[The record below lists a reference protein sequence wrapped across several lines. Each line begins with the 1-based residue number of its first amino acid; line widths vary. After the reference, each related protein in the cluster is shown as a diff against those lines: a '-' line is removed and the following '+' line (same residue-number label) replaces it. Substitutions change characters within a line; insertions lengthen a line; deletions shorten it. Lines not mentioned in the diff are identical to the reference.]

1 MKRKKILISTIIM
14 ISVFTLQGQS
24 AKASEI
30 NILEP
35 ESTYAA
41 REIPSA
47 RPISLSVVSQLS
59 ARNIV
64 FKFEGTEC
72 VIGRLSKCRVIKS
85 QNFRFPIGFAFNA
98 KMISNDLIIRPS
110 SFMSSCAWCPFVS
123 DILSISLF
131 IYFAPVSTPSAIL
144 ISTYTA
150 GAGIFL
156 GHL

>member
-1 MKRKKILISTIIM
+1 M
-14 ISVFTLQGQS
+14 ISVFTLQSLS
-24 AKASEI
+24 ANAYEI

-35 ESTYAA
+35 ESTFGA
-41 REIPSA
+41 REIPISQ
-47 RPISLSVVSQLS
+47 PISLSVANQLS
-59 ARNIV
+59 VRRFV

-72 VIGRLSKCRVIKS
+72 VIGRLSKCRVISS
-85 QNFRFPIGFAFNA
+85 QNPKFPIGFAFNA
-98 KMISNDLIIRPS
+98 KMISNNLIIRPS
-110 SFMSSCAWCPFVS
+110 SYMSSCSWCPFVS

-131 IYFAPVSTPSAIL
+131 IYFAPVSAPSAIL